1 MSFAR
6 QRLALGITSRLRALP
21 RLNPVLLPHTFYRH
35 LSATSHC
42 LHAEP
47 INVKHELLK
56 GHHLDTSGLRSPQ
69 ETAALTGGG
78 PGQYVNPYQHGPSAI
93 DKAVHLFF
101 FTEILRGGNIII
113 PNVSDVSDIDI
124 QACGLCWK
132 ISSDSRTP
140 SCTLMRRVPFHRG
153 SAGNMLSVDIP
164 VVKSVALVRSF
175 TRHYHADFLTLLA
188 ACKLCEAICPAQAIT
203 IESEAREDGSRR
215 TTKYGM

>member
-6 QRLALGITSRLRALP
+6 QRLALGVASRLRALP
-21 RLNPVLLPHTFYRH
+21 RLNPALLPHTFYRH
-35 LSATSHC
+35 LSTTSHC

-47 INVKHELLK
+47 VNVKHEELLK

-69 ETAALTGGG
+69 ETAALTGGE

-101 FTEILRGGNIII
+101 FTEILRGGNIIM
-113 PNVSDVSDIDI
+113 PDVSDVSDIDI

-153 SAGNMLSVDIP
+153 SAGNMLSVDTP

-175 TRHYHADFLTLLA
+175 TRNYSCRLSDFTGSL
-188 ACKLCEAICPAQAIT
+188 QALRSNLSCT
-203 IESEAREDGSRR
+203 SHHHRE
-215 TTKYGM
+215 